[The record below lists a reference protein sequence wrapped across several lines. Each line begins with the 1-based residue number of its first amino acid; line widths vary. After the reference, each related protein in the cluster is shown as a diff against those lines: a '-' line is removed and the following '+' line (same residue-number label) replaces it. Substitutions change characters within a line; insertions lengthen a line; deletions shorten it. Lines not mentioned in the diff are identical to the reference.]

1 MAGVYRN
8 RIYWE
13 LLSNPPM
20 VLKTMAN
27 TSCANTPKKC
37 FQQFHFRA
45 LKARSQRIHDKLAKG
60 NRESHTGHGSRK
72 NIMHDASMNIRQAIA
87 AALKF
92 ICKLFVVDS
101 QQMHN
106 RRLKVMHMHRA

>member
-27 TSCANTPKKC
+27 TSCANTPETN
-37 FQQFHFRA
+37 
-45 LKARSQRIHDKLAKG
+45 S
-60 NRESHTGHGSRK
+60 
-72 NIMHDASMNIRQAIA
+72 IRQLNAMGYYPRKSCAVQFCWWEPGKKTNING
-87 AALKF
+87 K
-92 ICKLFVVDS
+92 KLQIDAT
-101 QQMHN
+101 
-106 RRLKVMHMHRA
+106 KPE

>member
-37 FQQFHFRA
+37 FRQIHFRA
-45 LKARSQRIHDKLAKG
+45 PKARSQRIHDKLAKG
-60 NRESHTGHGSRK
+60 NREIPQREWITQEYPARRFHEHPSGG
-72 NIMHDASMNIRQAIA
+72 NG
-87 AALKF
+87 ALET
-92 ICKLFVVDS
+92 C
-101 QQMHN
+101 M
-106 RRLKVMHMHRA
+106 